1 MINVFVLDW
10 WYIDINNKPKENNV
24 ENALMIEVSQ
34 FKTIFAIKN
43 LELEV
48 EIESLLYW
56 RAQSSVG

>member
-1 MINVFVLDW
+1 
-10 WYIDINNKPKENNV
+10 
-24 ENALMIEVSQ
+24 MIEVSQ